1 MFTGFLPVLTL
12 SNTFIRNAKDVAK
25 CTLRNRRERAKI
37 QQYLMYLENYKSE
50 VTKGN

>member
-25 CTLRNRRERAKI
+25 CTLRNRRERAKNTAI
-37 QQYLMYLENYKSE
+37 HVYLENYK
-50 VTKGN
+50 